1 MVGVGFFF
9 LGFLGAL
16 LSLSFVFW
24 CGLFWFCFFL
34 FAIFVGGFERRV
46 VCWWLKGRPAGNH

>member
-1 MVGVGFFF
+1 MLCFHFPLFFGVVCFGF
-9 LGFLGAL
+9 
-16 LSLSFVFW
+16 V
-24 CGLFWFCFFL
+24 FFL